1 MTELTKRELV
11 RAAELLKETDPR
23 SSEYHVLLRSIEYLD
38 SMGKTLDDI
47 AELIDWEIA
56 EMVYCGIEADAA
68 GESSAIKAR
77 KPIDNLTPFPGKKE
91 PVPEPAEPAPLP
103 EPTPITDPQPEPAE
117 TEAEPTYSAAQVRKA
132 LVDARSK
139 GVDIKAV
146 LAKVGAD
153 NFQGVPASKY
163 GSIMKELG
171 VV

>member
-1 MTELTKRELV
+1 MTELTRRELV

-38 SMGKTLDDI
+38 SMGATLDEI

-56 EMVYCGIEADAA
+56 MEFPPVAA

-77 KPIDNLTPFPGKKE
+77 PGKGELTPFPGKKE
-91 PVPEPAEPAPLP
+91 PVPQPAEPLP
-103 EPTPITDPQPEPAE
+103 EPTPITDPQPEPVE
-117 TEAEPTYSAAQVRKA
+117 TEAEPEPTYSAAQVRKA

-163 GSIMKELG
+163 GIIMKELE

>member
-1 MTELTKRELV
+1 MTELTRRELV

-38 SMGKTLDDI
+38 SMGAALDEI

-56 EMVYCGIEADAA
+56 MEQTPAEPA
-68 GESSAIKAR
+68 GDGSAIKAR
-77 KPIDNLTPFPGKKE
+77 PGKGELTPFPGKKE
-91 PVPEPAEPAPLP
+91 PVPQPAEPLP
-103 EPTPITDPQPEPAE
+103 EPTPITDPVEPPVE
-117 TEAEPTYSAAQVRKA
+117 TEAEPEPTYSAAQVRKA

-139 GVDIKAV
+139 GADIKAV

-153 NFQGVPASKY
+153 NFQGVPAAKY
-163 GSIMKELG
+163 GTIMKELE